1 MKVNDGNQGPK
12 RPERR
17 NEGPRVPERPLE
29 PGRPHILPIAPDVS
43 IMPVGGSKATPAR
56 IERLDRVE
64 ISDAGRARA
73 SKVDPVSTN
82 SADRLAQIRRRVLE
96 GAYNADAVVADLARR
111 ILDRGDV

>member
-1 MKVNDGNQGPK
+1 MKVNNNGNQGPI
-12 RPERR
+12 RPDRAR
-17 NEGPRVPERPLE
+17 DVTTPQVQPAVPD
-29 PGRPHILPIAPDVS
+29 A
-43 IMPVGGSKATPAR
+43 KATTAR

-73 SKVDPVSTN
+73 AKVDPVSTN

-96 GAYNADAVVADLARR
+96 GAYNADAVVADVARR